1 MLQRD
6 STGCRR
12 GQHLAA
18 HALDVL
24 QGELVGV
31 AADLVQ
37 LLLAAVLL
45 GAAANKAPDAPALRQ
60 LAPRTPPA
68 CRLQIKLSASVDS
81 AAHPQVCTTF
91 HSTLPHHCPPQYFCL
106 QSASYALHVMA
117 VSIMHPACWLH
128 STRQGEDA
136 PISRICPCGQVTR
149 R

>member
-6 STGCRR
+6 GSGFRR

-45 GAAANKAPDAPALRQ
+45 SAAADKAPDAPALRQ
-60 LAPRTPPA
+60 LPLA
-68 CRLQIKLSASVDS
+68 
-81 AAHPQVCTTF
+81 
-91 HSTLPHHCPPQYFCL
+91 CL
-106 QSASYALHVMA
+106 QLVG
-117 VSIMHPACWLH
+117 C
-128 STRQGEDA
+128 R
-136 PISRICPCGQVTR
+136 
-149 R
+149 